1 MCVIQWSGT
10 GILGWLYFRNALKE
24 VRVVP
29 YNPFSSRA
37 ASSAAAEFTARLQLY
52 LPVKKTFWKSFFQKW
67 YKPLWFEARQKST
80 SVYFCHIFVF
90 IN

>member
-37 ASSAAAEFTARLQLY
+37 ASSAAAEFTAKL
-52 LPVKKTFWKSFFQKW
+52 
-67 YKPLWFEARQKST
+67 
-80 SVYFCHIFVF
+80 
-90 IN
+90 

>member
-37 ASSAAAEFTARLQLY
+37 LTLSACQEDILE
-52 LPVKKTFWKSFFQKW
+52 V
-67 YKPLWFEARQKST
+67 
-80 SVYFCHIFVF
+80 VF
-90 IN
+90 PKMV